1 MPKPKGTF
9 SDEFSKQWTF
19 INEEKVILKLS
30 GHDRL
35 LNIKNGRKSDI
46 NQYIPTAKHRRCIIY
61 STVTKESDKIIVFI
75 KRNSDEDKI
84 ITGGFVI
91 AFLPHQT
98 PVSTS

>member
-35 LNIKNGRKSDI
+35 LSIKNGRKSDI
-46 NQYIPTAKHRRCIIY
+46 NQYIPTAKH
-61 STVTKESDKIIVFI
+61 
-75 KRNSDEDKI
+75 
-84 ITGGFVI
+84 
-91 AFLPHQT
+91 
-98 PVSTS
+98 